1 MNHPV
6 EEAAHQ
12 ASKVPLLV
20 AWAGN
25 GFGLLVAHEKELQVT
40 ALVLTILWTLWQW
53 GKSLLQEGRDRSA
66 RQKLLARL
74 RGIRTQPAPLN
85 YGDAYS
91 TSPTPLFDD
100 TYPHDQAHHEGK
112 QQ

>member
-25 GFGLLVAHEKELQVT
+25 GLGFLVAHEKELQVT
-40 ALVLTILWTLWQW
+40 VLVLTILWTIWQF

-66 RQKLLARL
+66 HQKLLAKL
-74 RGIRTQPAPLN
+74 SGIKTQPAPLSA
-85 YGDAYS
+85 DERHA

-100 TYPHDQAHHEGK
+100 THPHDQAHHEGK
-112 QQ
+112 Q

>member
-12 ASKVPLLV
+12 ASKMPLLV

-25 GFGLLVAHEKELQVT
+25 GFGFLVAHEKELQVIV
-40 ALVLTILWTLWQW
+40 LVLTILWTLWQW

-66 RQKLLARL
+66 HQKLLAKL
-74 RGIRTQPAPLN
+74 GGIRTRPAPLT

-91 TSPTPLFDD
+91 TSPTPRFDD
-100 TYPHDQAHHEGK
+100 TYPNQAHHEGK
-112 QQ
+112 R